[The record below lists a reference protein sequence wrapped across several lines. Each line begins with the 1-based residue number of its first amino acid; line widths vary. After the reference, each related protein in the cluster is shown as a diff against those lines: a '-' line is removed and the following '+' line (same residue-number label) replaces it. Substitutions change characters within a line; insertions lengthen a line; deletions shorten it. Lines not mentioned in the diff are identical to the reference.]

1 MYGAGGGVR
10 KGDDAEGVG
19 VGMKGEDSAA
29 GGVNGV
35 PPGPGIAAGGG
46 GGGGG
51 LGSGENDGSGGLGG
65 SGISLIA
72 ASFADCT
79 TEENISPADEGDKGK
94 EVGAKL
100 EEGVGSAGLGGSIV
114 GGSGG
119 FGGACGSLDAVGDE
133 RKGDDLNGS
142 AGGAG
147 GVAGLEVELTGEKVP
162 EVVGAAVA
170 ELEGDTGVIVGAGG
184 AGISSSSST
193 SVSSLS
199 AFEKEGTSPVVS
211 SAERALTKADSSS
224 AISSSSSSSSSNAS
238 ASSSLI
244 PTEGAGAGGGAGGA
258 GGGGALGSPIM
269 LRRSGAPSGVDKPE
283 PGVEKELEEGPTSKV
298 DSFGVAGAPIIDV
311 LWGGGGGGG
320 GGVNSTGG
328 PAEKSGPIEISCG
341 GAAFGSG
348 ANSRCMGCHGE
359 DGSPCSSCLR
369 VMEMSNCL
377 NSSICLEISMKRRS
391 VKLRKPIKA
400 SLRTSGFPGG
410 GGRPMSFGVTR
421 PSASSCGRI

>member
-1 MYGAGGGVR
+1 MYGTGGGVR
-10 KGDDAEGVG
+10 KGDDADGVG

-35 PPGPGIAAGGG
+35 PPGPGIAVGDG

-51 LGSGENDGSGGLGG
+51 LGSGVNDGSGGLGG
-65 SGISLIA
+65 SGMSFIA

-79 TEENISPADEGDKGK
+79 TEENISPADDGVKGA

-100 EEGVGSAGLGGSIV
+100 VEGVGSAGLGCSIV

-119 FGGACGSLDAVGDE
+119 FGGAGGSLDAVGDE

-142 AGGAG
+142 AGGA
-147 GVAGLEVELTGEKVP
+147 AGLEVALTGEKLP
-162 EVVGAAVA
+162 EVVGAACT
-170 ELEGDTGVIVGAGG
+170 EPDGDTGVIVGAGG
-184 AGISSSSST
+184 AGISSSSSA
-193 SVSSLS
+193 SVSNLS

-211 SAERALTKADSSS
+211 SAERSPTNADSSS

-244 PTEGAGAGGGAGGA
+244 PTDGAGGGGGAGGAGGA

-269 LRRSGAPSGVDKPE
+269 LRRSGAPGGLDKPE
-283 PGVEKELEEGPTSKV
+283 PGVEKELDDGPTSKV

-348 ANSRCMGCHGE
+348 ANSRCIGCHGE
-359 DGSPCSSCLR
+359 DGSP
-369 VMEMSNCL
+369 
-377 NSSICLEISMKRRS
+377 
-391 VKLRKPIKA
+391 
-400 SLRTSGFPGG
+400 
-410 GGRPMSFGVTR
+410 
-421 PSASSCGRI
+421 